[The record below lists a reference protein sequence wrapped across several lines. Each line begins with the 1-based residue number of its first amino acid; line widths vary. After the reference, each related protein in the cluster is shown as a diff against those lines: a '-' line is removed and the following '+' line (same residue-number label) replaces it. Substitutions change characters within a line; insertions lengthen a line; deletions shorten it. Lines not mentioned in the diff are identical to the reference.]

1 MMLGGFVDL
10 CGFVAAAMTLITFAQ
25 RTMLPMRVTAL
36 LANVF
41 FILYGWLGPFYPVL
55 ILHVILLPVNTIR
68 LRQIGRGSGKLTGF
82 DGNATDR
89 RMACHAW
96 MCCPGSQGDNL
107 RWPVRGFRNPRAP
120 RAPGAVNLQ
129 MVECSRRRTHEWTR
143 LTKLHAT

>member
-36 LANVF
+36 VANVF

-82 DGNATDR
+82 DGATPMPLIDE
-89 RMACHAW
+89 W
-96 MCCPGSQGDNL
+96 
-107 RWPVRGFRNPRAP
+107 RAA
-120 RAPGAVNLQ
+120 R
-129 MVECSRRRTHEWTR
+129 
-143 LTKLHAT
+143 

>member
-55 ILHVILLPVNTIR
+55 ILHLILLPVNTIR
-68 LRQIGRGSGKLTGF
+68 LREIGRGSGKLTGF
-82 DGNATDR
+82 DGATPMPLIDEWR
-89 RMACHAW
+89 AARGCGALAHTVPISGGLFVNFEPLARLVR
-96 MCCPGSQGDNL
+96 PARSTF
-107 RWPVRGFRNPRAP
+107 RWSSAAAAERTNGRG
-120 RAPGAVNLQ
+120 
-129 MVECSRRRTHEWTR
+129 
-143 LTKLHAT
+143 

>member
-68 LRQIGRGSGKLTGF
+68 LRQIGRGSGKLNG
-82 DGNATDR
+82 ATPMPLIEEWR
-89 RMACHAW
+89 AARAQGQSQVACSW
-96 MCCPGSQGDNL
+96 IS
-107 RWPVRGFRNPRAP
+107 NP
-120 RAPGAVNLQ
+120 
-129 MVECSRRRTHEWTR
+129 SRV
-143 LTKLHAT
+143 

>member
-68 LRQIGRGSGKLTGF
+68 LRQIGRGSGTLNGATPMPLIDEWRAARECAALAQAGPISGGLFVDFEPLT
-82 DGNATDR
+82 R
-89 RMACHAW
+89 
-96 MCCPGSQGDNL
+96 L
-107 RWPVRGFRNPRAP
+107 V
-120 RAPGAVNLQ
+120 
-129 MVECSRRRTHEWTR
+129 RRRSQPSDGR
-143 LTKLHAT
+143 VQSPQNARMDAVD

>member
-1 MMLGGFVDL
+1 
-10 CGFVAAAMTLITFAQ
+10 MTLITFAQ

-68 LRQIGRGSGKLTGF
+68 LRQIGRGPGKLTGF
-82 DGNATDR
+82 DGATPMPLIDR

-96 MCCPGSQGDNL
+96 MCCPGSHGANL
-107 RWPVRGFRNPRAP
+107 RWPVRGFRTLARLVRPAQSTFKWSSAVAAERANG
-120 RAPGAVNLQ
+120 RG
-129 MVECSRRRTHEWTR
+129 
-143 LTKLHAT
+143 